1 MILLILVVCL
11 ITPLLPLIDPDEKDL
26 AVRLETPF
34 NAKHWLG
41 TDELGRDL
49 LSRLL
54 WGTRVSLA
62 VGFAATFAA
71 ALIGS
76 TIGLVS
82 GYFGGRIDSLL
93 MRLIDTIWA
102 FPYLLL
108 ALSIVAAFG
117 PGLLNAL
124 MAIAIVNIPF
134 FARTV

>member
-1 MILLILVVCL
+1 M
-11 ITPLLPLIDPDEKDL
+11 
-26 AVRLETPF
+26 
-34 NAKHWLG
+34 
-41 TDELGRDL
+41 
-49 LSRLL
+49 
-54 WGTRVSLA
+54 
-62 VGFAATFAA
+62 GFAATFAA

-108 ALSIVAAFG
+108 ALAIVAAFG

-134 FARTV
+134 FARTVRGTTITLTNREFVMAARTSGAGHLDILFRELLPNVLPVLSLIHI